1 MKSRTLRAWTKKLL
15 IVGLYACILSL
26 VISEE
31 VQAFSFMNQPLN
43 NRLTSFYQSP
53 FYFLSNN
60 AGISYKKDTKPTA
73 EVITITKK
81 DNPTAVIMFTGD
93 MMCLAGQQ
101 NAAYKKGVFDF
112 QDSFMYLERMFSS
125 ADLVVGNLETLI
137 SSSNPYTY
145 QQKLVNNNPN
155 CNAMESYLDALNFAG
170 VGAVVTANNHC
181 LDGGVLGVT
190 ETIKQL
196 DDKGIAHTGTFVEEG
211 KQQFLLY
218 EINGIKVA
226 ILSYTELINARNTLS
241 VSKVDKLVS
250 CYSKDKVEKDVKAA
264 KKLGAEYIIAY
275 NHWGTENTHEVTKRQ
290 KEHAKEMAEAG
301 VDLILGSHPHC
312 LQKAEYLETK
322 DGRSVLCM
330 YSMGNLVSSM
340 ASEINSDTILLEVVL
355 HKDESGVYA
364 GPIGY
369 YPIKVLSSYQ
379 KKSYVIMPITNR
391 QSVEDKYEKKLLQAK
406 KRIKD
411 VIGSEISLIH

>member
-1 MKSRTLRAWTKKLL
+1 MKSRTLRAWTKWLL
-15 IVGLYACILSL
+15 IVGMYACILSL

-31 VQAFSFMNQPLN
+31 VQAFSFMKQPSMNQSK
-43 NRLTSFYQSP
+43 SFYESP
-53 FYFLSNN
+53 TSE
-60 AGISYKKDTKPTA
+60 I
-73 EVITITKK
+73 ITITRE
-81 DNPTAVIMFTGD
+81 DNTSAVIMFTGD
-93 MMCLAGQQ
+93 LMCLGGQQ
-101 NAAYKKGVFDF
+101 RAAYDKGNFEF
-112 QDSFMYLERMFSS
+112 QDSFMYIKKIFSS

-145 QQKLVNNNPN
+145 QQRLVNSNPN
-155 CNAMESYLDALNFAG
+155 CNAMESYLDALTDAG

-190 ETIKQL
+190 ETIEQL
-196 DDKGIAHTGTFVEEG
+196 EDKGIAHTGTFAEKE

-241 VSKVDKLVS
+241 SSKVDELVS
-250 CYSKDKVEKDVKAA
+250 CYSKEKVERDVKKAR
-264 KKLGAEYIIAY
+264 KLGAEYIVVY
-275 NHWGTENTHEVTKRQ
+275 NHWGTENTHDITKKQ
-290 KEHAKEMAEAG
+290 KDHALEMAEAG

-312 LQKAEYLETK
+312 LQEAEYLSTK
-322 DGRSVLCM
+322 DGKSVLCV
-330 YSMGNLVSSM
+330 YSMGNFVSSM
-340 ASEINSDTILLEVVL
+340 TREINNDTILLEVVL

-379 KKSYVIMPITNR
+379 KKSYVIYPISNR
-391 QSVEDKYEKKLLQAK
+391 LSIEDKYKKKISQAK
-406 KRIKD
+406 KRIKEA
-411 VIGSEISLIH
+411 IGNELYLIP